1 MKTFLKNEIKE
12 LRIQKVTNFQASKF
26 NLLILSIAKLKRI
39 YYKTRSP
46 LLSPTT
52 STSTDVYNERRET
65 VHVKRKRE
73 RETER
78 DRDRGDPNEKRGRQ
92 VHCRKRR
99 KDKCMT

>member
-1 MKTFLKNEIKE
+1 M
-12 LRIQKVTNFQASKF
+12 SKF

-65 VHVKRKRE
+65 VHVKRERE
-73 RETER
+73 RERERQRETETEET
-78 DRDRGDPNEKRGRQ
+78 PM
-92 VHCRKRR
+92 RR
-99 KDKCMT
+99 EACKYIAGKEERINA